1 MQAGVPGDHVGHGV
15 DEADDP
21 LGHRVAGGRL
31 GAEQV
36 GAGGEV
42 EVGVGLHA
50 LVEVDDVQYVEQ
62 LPLVLMQPLH
72 LHVKEGVGVEDD
84 AALPGHPGGEGLL
97 IVRLD
102 LPQAGEHARVVPV
115 LLQLLEGVG
124 LEQVFVLAAAV
135 ADQASSSG
143 LHSLSQ
149 RRWSMPLVTLV
160 NLSGVRA

>member
-1 MQAGVPGDHVGHGV
+1 M
-15 DEADDP
+15 
-21 LGHRVAGGRL
+21 
-31 GAEQV
+31 
-36 GAGGEV
+36 
-42 EVGVGLHA
+42 
-50 LVEVDDVQYVEQ
+50 QYVEQ

-135 ADQASSSG
+135 ADQGVQLRVALAEPAAVVNAVG
-143 LHSLSQ
+143 DVGE
-149 RRWSMPLVTLV
+149 LV
-160 NLSGVRA
+160 GVRA

>member
-1 MQAGVPGDHVGHGV
+1 MKV
-15 DEADDP
+15 EW
-21 LGHRVAGGRL
+21 GR
-31 GAEQV
+31 
-36 GAGGEV
+36 
-42 EVGVGLHA
+42 LHA

-115 LLQLLEGVG
+115 LLQLFLRLLQTALQSVPLGGQIVIERPEGLQTAG
-124 LEQVFVLAAAV
+124 A
-135 ADQASSSG
+135 G
-143 LHSLSQ
+143 
-149 RRWSMPLVTLV
+149 
-160 NLSGVRA
+160 GVPAPY

>member
-1 MQAGVPGDHVGHGV
+1 MKS
-15 DEADDP
+15 
-21 LGHRVAGGRL
+21 
-31 GAEQV
+31 
-36 GAGGEV
+36 

-84 AALPGHPGGEGLL
+84 AALPGHPG
-97 IVRLD
+97 RRRPSYCPLD

-135 ADQASSSG
+135 ADQGVQLRVALAEPAAVVNAVGDVGKLVGGAGIASWKSPASECRSG
-143 LHSLSQ
+143 GRT
-149 RRWSMPLVTLV
+149 RR
-160 NLSGVRA
+160 